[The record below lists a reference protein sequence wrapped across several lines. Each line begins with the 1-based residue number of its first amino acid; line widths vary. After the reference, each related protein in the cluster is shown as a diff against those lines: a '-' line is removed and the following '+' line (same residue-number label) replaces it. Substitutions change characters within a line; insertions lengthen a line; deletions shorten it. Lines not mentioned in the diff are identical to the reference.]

1 MVGKATTDAALQF
14 ARILRMASLN
24 SRSAWP
30 ALLVVV
36 TLCFRVS
43 AAAEQGAATG
53 LRATPDARDASF
65 DSQGVPIHYTDEG
78 RGEPVVLIHGFAM
91 NGARWKDTAVIP
103 SLLDGG
109 FRVIIVDA
117 RGHGSSGKP
126 HDPRQY
132 GAEMARDI
140 IRLLDHLRLEK
151 AHVVGY
157 SMGGLVT
164 NKVRELAPE
173 RLRSATLGGAGWM
186 EDGGPAL
193 ADVTGTEIA
202 EALERTG
209 SFEWMLRA
217 FTKKQQPPPTEED
230 LAKRNRR
237 MLEGNDL
244 QGLAA
249 VLRGWN
255 GFAVPERNL
264 RDNRVPT
271 LALIGAQDPLKVR
284 VDALASVMRDLEVVV
299 IPDAD
304 HGALAHP
311 MFAQG
316 LRSFLA
322 RHRE

>member
-1 MVGKATTDAALQF
+1 
-14 ARILRMASLN
+14 
-24 SRSAWP
+24 
-30 ALLVVV
+30 
-36 TLCFRVS
+36 
-43 AAAEQGAATG
+43 
-53 LRATPDARDASF
+53 
-65 DSQGVPIHYTDEG
+65 
-78 RGEPVVLIHGFAM
+78 
-91 NGARWKDTAVIP
+91 
-103 SLLDGG
+103 
-109 FRVIIVDA
+109 
-117 RGHGSSGKP
+117 
-126 HDPRQY
+126 
-132 GAEMARDI
+132 
-140 IRLLDHLRLEK
+140 
-151 AHVVGY
+151 
-157 SMGGLVT
+157 
-164 NKVRELAPE
+164 
-173 RLRSATLGGAGWM
+173 M

-311 MFAQG
+311 MFAQR

-322 RHRE
+322 SHRE